1 MKTEERETEETL
13 FLRLKNEYKKEIR
26 ASKKREKF
34 LSLTGDEYKREVE
47 DEKREAEKRRKG
59 IIKQIIHEA
68 IFKETSDLFLH
79 PIPYFRDYLPPT
91 SPIIRAIEIID
102 KARTFLNLNELS
114 ENKIKLKFAIAIFLH
129 ELIFKAQFRAGG
141 NHPYFLN
148 IQRKTNEPV
157 TNIYDVNENIIVS
170 EANMAAFYKPDEL
183 KNYEIYAVL
192 AISLAW
198 RVLQDSTDNKFNNPD
213 RSPGYS
219 PSTPSRRASSP
230 SPRPTAVRS
239 PLPRPSSVG
248 SMPVENML
256 HLQDATHLLFEA
268 QKLYDKFLLEEK
280 KLAKQIA
287 TNRAYITNS
296 KKLNENKKRN
306 DALKNEAEDIV
317 KTNLKLKSHY
327 YTIAKKIHGRKE
339 KDRLGNIE
347 LKSLDL
353 SVDQIARL
361 LKEMFNYS

>member
-213 RSPGYS
+213 
-219 PSTPSRRASSP
+219 
-230 SPRPTAVRS
+230 
-239 PLPRPSSVG
+239 
-248 SMPVENML
+248 MPVENML